1 MTRDQIR
8 ALFIDELTRIAP
20 DLSPDDIGGKDHLQE
35 DLDLDSMDILNLVS
49 ALRTKLSIEIPETD
63 YRRLE
68 TPDRA
73 VDYLVERIG

>member
-1 MTRDQIR
+1 MTPDDIR
-8 ALFIDELTRIAP
+8 AIFVGELTRIAP
-20 DLSPDDIGGKDHLQE
+20 DLDPGEIGGGDHLQE

-49 ALRTKLSIEIPETD
+49 ALQEKFSIEIREPD

-73 VDYLVERIG
+73 VAYLAGRIG